1 MAKRVFS
8 EEELAWLEANYQ
20 QMSLR
25 DCAKHLQISKDL
37 VSRTAKRLGLD
48 IGKKRPVEAR
58 KNVAP
63 GVVRRDEGYCLDCTF
78 YKIGGMCGKSGR
90 LTGALHKKKC
100 FIPIEL

>member
-1 MAKRVFS
+1 MAKRVFT

-20 QMSLR
+20 QMTLR
-25 DCAKHLQISKDL
+25 DCAKHLMISKDL

-63 GVVRRDEGYCLDCTF
+63 GVNRWGEGYCLDCVL
-78 YKIGGMCGKSGR
+78 YKIGGICGKTRR

-100 FIPIEL
+100 FIPIQ

>member
-1 MAKRVFS
+1 MAKRVFT

-20 QMSLR
+20 QMTLR

-37 VSRTAKRLGLD
+37 VSKTAKRLGLD
-48 IGKKRPVEAR
+48 IGKKRPVEAQ

-63 GVVRRDEGYCLDCTF
+63 DVNQGDEGYCLDCAL
-78 YKIGGMCGKSGR
+78 YKIGGLCGKSGR

-100 FIPIEL
+100 FTPIEL

>member
-20 QMSLR
+20 QMTLR

-63 GVVRRDEGYCLDCTF
+63 GVNQGDEGYCLDCAL
-78 YKIGGMCGKSGR
+78 YKIGGMCGKNGR

-100 FIPIEL
+100 FTPIH

>member
-1 MAKRVFS
+1 MAKRVFT

-25 DCAKHLQISKDL
+25 DCAKHLLISKDL

-58 KNVAP
+58 KNLAP
-63 GVVRRDEGYCLDCTF
+63 GVNGGDEGYCLDCAL
-78 YKIGGMCGKSGR
+78 YKIGGMCGKNGR

-100 FIPIEL
+100 FTQKL

>member
-1 MAKRVFS
+1 MAKRVFT

-20 QMSLR
+20 QMTSR
-25 DCAKHLQISKDL
+25 DCAKHLLISKDL

-63 GVVRRDEGYCLDCTF
+63 GINQGVEGYCLDCAL
-78 YKIGGMCGKSGR
+78 YKIGGMCGKTRR